1 MAAQGI
7 YVLKPILDE
16 KIFDNL
22 CETLEEYGVDIV
34 APVIFDFVIASTSET
49 ELVISGSE
57 EILEDLKEELESN
70 DMLDTVSIVD
80 SFENQF
86 DEESGEEVFEDDG
99 L

>member
-7 YVLKPILDE
+7 YLLKPIEDE
-16 KIFDNL
+16 KVFDNL
-22 CETLEEYGVDIV
+22 CETLEEYGVEIV
-34 APVIFDFVIASTSET
+34 SPVMFDFETARMDET
-49 ELVISGSE
+49 ELVLGGTE
-57 EILEDLKEELESN
+57 EILEDLKEELETN

-86 DEESGEEVFEDDG
+86 DEESGEEVLEDDG

>member
-16 KIFDNL
+16 KVFDNL

-34 APVIFDFVIASTSET
+34 APVIFDFVIAKTSET
-49 ELVISGSE
+49 ELVISGTE
-57 EILEDLKEELESN
+57 EVLEDLKEELESN

-86 DEESGEEVFEDDG
+86 DEESGEEVYEDDG